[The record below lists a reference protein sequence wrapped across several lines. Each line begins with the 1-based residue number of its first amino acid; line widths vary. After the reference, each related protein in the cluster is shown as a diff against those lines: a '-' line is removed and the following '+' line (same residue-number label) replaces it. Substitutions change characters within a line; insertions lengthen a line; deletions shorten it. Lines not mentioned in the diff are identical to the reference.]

1 MEINLAIRR
10 LWCFFTKTCEVSYV
24 DFYITASLYNAIL
37 ASEKEVSKKSICHF
51 FSQSPYMIPKR
62 NIQVFEQGNKLFYLC
77 IKFYDQVKR
86 KAFKEKIQ
94 KNTEIFPFWIAFPD
108 NFKGAPRWQ
117 QGYEQQYSKVF
128 LDYWKSL
135 SSDQQKLYMESY
147 NCPIEWQDWLRE
159 YTQKK
164 ISN

>member
-1 MEINLAIRR
+1 MGISVTIRR
-10 LWCFFTKTCEVSYV
+10 LWHFFTGAYEVSYV
-24 DFYITASLYNAIL
+24 DFYITTSLYNAIL

-51 FSQSPYMIPKR
+51 FSQSPYTIPKR
-62 NIQVFEQGNKLFYLC
+62 HIQVFEQGNKLFYLC

-86 KAFKEKIQ
+86 KVFKEKIQ

-159 YTQKK
+159 YTQK
-164 ISN
+164 NR

>member
-37 ASEKEVSKKSICHF
+37 ATEKEVSKKSICHF
-51 FSQSPYMIPKR
+51 FSQSPYTIPKR
-62 NIQVFEQGNKLFYLC
+62 HIQVFEQGNKLFYLC

-86 KAFKEKIQ
+86 KTFKEKIQ

-108 NFKGAPRWQ
+108 NFCGAPRWQ

-159 YTQKK
+159 YTQK
-164 ISN
+164 NL

>member
-1 MEINLAIRR
+1 MGISVAIRR
-10 LWCFFTKTCEVSYV
+10 LWRFFTGAYEVSYV

-51 FSQSPYMIPKR
+51 FSQSPYTIPKR
-62 NIQVFEQGNKLFYLC
+62 HIKVFEQGNKLFYLC

-94 KNTEIFPFWIAFPD
+94 KNTEIFPFWIVFPD
-108 NFKGAPRWQ
+108 NFCGAPRWQ

-128 LDYWKSL
+128 LDYWKSR

-159 YTQKK
+159 YTQK
-164 ISN
+164 NR

>member
-1 MEINLAIRR
+1 MGISVAIRR
-10 LWCFFTKTCEVSYV
+10 LWRFFTGAYEVSYV

-37 ASEKEVSKKSICHF
+37 ATEKEVSKKSICHF
-51 FSQSPYMIPKR
+51 FSQSPYTIPKR
-62 NIQVFEQGNKLFYLC
+62 HIQVFEQGNKLFYLC

-94 KNTEIFPFWIAFPD
+94 KNTEIFPFWIVFPD
-108 NFKGAPRWQ
+108 NFCGAPRWQ

-159 YTQKK
+159 YTQK
-164 ISN
+164 NL

>member
-1 MEINLAIRR
+1 MGISVAIRR
-10 LWCFFTKTCEVSYV
+10 LWRFFTGAYEVSYV

-37 ASEKEVSKKSICHF
+37 ATEKEVSKKTICHF
-51 FSQSPYMIPKR
+51 FSLTPYMIPKR
-62 NIQVFEQGNKLFYLC
+62 HIQVFEQGNKLFYLC

-86 KAFKEKIQ
+86 KTFKEKIQ

-108 NFKGAPRWQ
+108 NFCGAPRWQ

-159 YTQKK
+159 YTQK
-164 ISN
+164 NL

>member
-1 MEINLAIRR
+1 MGISVAIRR
-10 LWCFFTKTCEVSYV
+10 LRRFFTKTCEVSYV

-51 FSQSPYMIPKR
+51 FSQSPYMISKR
-62 NIQVFEQGNKLFYLC
+62 HIQVFEQGNKLFYLC

-159 YTQKK
+159 YTQK
-164 ISN
+164 NL